1 MITRTKVVIWLA
13 VLSTIIAML
22 CWQSMALALD
32 VNLITVTEGTI
43 DSKGSY
49 YVFGGSAAPK
59 DPAFEIKYQSGYYS
73 KGTSGLLMQ
82 DSFGGG
88 AVAVKEQFEVQD
100 GYGRFETKVGT
111 GSLINIPREDALG
124 IIDGVLIQ
132 NAAGFGGE
140 LRPGIV
146 TSEFSTGTGF
156 VAKSNS
162 EGIGEFRAGAIK
174 TVETGSNVPG
184 TGPTLVESSE
194 AHIKIDGK
202 FKVQI
207 EFVFPK

>member
-1 MITRTKVVIWLA
+1 MKTRTKVVIWLA
-13 VLSTIIAML
+13 VLSTIIALL
-22 CWQSMALALD
+22 CWQSMAFALD

-43 DSKGSY
+43 DSKSSY
-49 YVFGGSAAPK
+49 YVFGGSATPK
-59 DPAFEIKYQSGYYS
+59 DPAFENRYKSDYYA
-73 KGTSGLLMQ
+73 KGAAGLLMQ
-82 DSFGGG
+82 NSFAG
-88 AVAVKEQFEVQD
+88 AVTVKEQFEVQS

-111 GSLINIPREDALG
+111 GSLINIPREADPA

-146 TSEFSTGTGF
+146 TSEFSTATGF

-174 TVETGSNVPG
+174 RVETGSNEQG
-184 TGPTLVESSE
+184 TGPTIVESQE
-194 AHIKIDGK
+194 AHINIDGK
-202 FKVQI
+202 FKVQV

>member
-1 MITRTKVVIWLA
+1 MRKLILIILA
-13 VLSTIIAML
+13 MVLCLGFVNQAGAI
-22 CWQSMALALD
+22 D
-32 VNLITVTEGTI
+32 VKLITVAEGTI
-43 DSKGSY
+43 DSKSSY
-49 YVFGGSAAPK
+49 YVFGGTATPK
-59 DPAFEIKYQSGYYS
+59 DPAFEVKYQSGYYS

-82 DSFGGG
+82 DSFSGG
-88 AVAVKEQFEVQD
+88 AVVVKEQFEVQA

-111 GSLINIPREDALG
+111 GSLINIPREGAPET
-124 IIDGVLIQ
+124 IDGVLIQ

-156 VAKSNS
+156 IAKSNA
-162 EGIGEFRAGAIK
+162 EGIGEYRAGAIK
-174 TVETGSNVPG
+174 RVETGSNVPG
-184 TGPTLVESSE
+184 TGPTLVESQE

-202 FKVQI
+202 FKVQV